1 MDPVIAILTDF
12 GTEDTYVGVMKSV
25 ILGIQPA
32 ARLIDLTHAIPRGSI
47 RAGAF
52 ELWRAA
58 SYLPEGCILL
68 GVVDPGVGTAR
79 RPVALAFDGLLAVG
93 PDNGLFSYLLFERQL
108 LGANE
113 LAAPELRLPQ
123 PSHTFHGRDVFAP
136 AAAHLARGTALEA
149 FGPPVLQLEQLP
161 LPALRPTPGAIEG
174 EILHRDVFGNLVT
187 SIGRLEQH
195 GTALALQDWTGRGL
209 QAGLDVRRCRLAL
222 PDGKSLPL
230 GQTFADVP
238 AGAALAYTGS
248 TGLLEIAVNGGD
260 AAELLGLN
268 IGDVVRLHENK
279 G

>member
-1 MDPVIAILTDF
+1 VNPIIAIVTDF
-12 GTEDTYVGVMKSV
+12 GIEDTYVGVMKSV

-58 SYLPEGCILL
+58 SYLPKGCILL

-79 RPVALAFDGLLAVG
+79 RPVTLAFDELLAVG
-93 PDNGLFSYLLFERQL
+93 PDNGLFSYLLFEHRL
-108 LGANE
+108 LGAHE
-113 LAAPELRLPQ
+113 LAAPELRLPE
-123 PSHTFHGRDVFAP
+123 PSSTFHGRDVFAP
-136 AAAHLARGTALEA
+136 AAAHLARGTSPEA
-149 FGPPVLQLEQLP
+149 FGPPVPQLLSLP
-161 LPALRPTPGAIEG
+161 LPVLRPIPGAIEG
-174 EILHRDVFGNLVT
+174 EILHCDVFGNLVT
-187 SIGRLEQH
+187 SIGRLELH
-195 GTALALQDWTGRGL
+195 GAALALRDWTGREL
-209 QAGLDVRRCRLAL
+209 QAGLDARSCQLVL

-230 GQTFADVP
+230 AHTFADVP

-260 AAELLGLN
+260 AAEVLGLN
-268 IGDVVRLHENK
+268 VGDVVRLSEIK